1 MSGACNCPMT
11 VLSTLLK
18 ADGMGLAERL
28 SEWLLRRRERQ
39 EERNMRQVTA
49 YFGSLLKKRRA
60 DAGAILQSVRD
71 YRDCPEVTRKQA
83 ELLLEHRFFRY
94 VYQTGY
100 PEWRAVMDAL
110 KETRYG
116 MREGAAIPRS
126 VKEAAE
132 SPMLRLAAQYK
143 VLEHEYTRRNA
154 PQPLSPEAQ
163 AERDAA
169 HRLLNCCMREGDLD
183 ALKRLAL
190 KGEKPD
196 DSVAI
201 RHGLAEGY
209 RRLEELSREWN
220 EEMRGDNHT
229 VMEQIELREADERGR
244 LMRQAAA
251 LYERKTG
258 GKLPGDYLE
267 AVKAERAL
275 LHGLARHGWDG
286 QREVPK
292 ETVEKYGLTE
302 DFAGIVRL
310 RWDYHLSEDN
320 GDFSRDYPEAAIGR
334 HNRAIRE
341 RAAKELAGLEARL
354 FPEKAASRER
364 KAAHLR
370 ADNRASP
377 TASLRRERK
386 ERPASGKPG
395 KQTGGSPGKENQNVG
410 QP

>member
-1 MSGACNCPMT
+1 
-11 VLSTLLK
+11 
-18 ADGMGLAERL
+18 
-28 SEWLLRRRERQ
+28 
-39 EERNMRQVTA
+39 
-49 YFGSLLKKRRA
+49 
-60 DAGAILQSVRD
+60 
-71 YRDCPEVTRKQA
+71 
-83 ELLLEHRFFRY
+83 
-94 VYQTGY
+94 
-100 PEWRAVMDAL
+100 
-110 KETRYG
+110 
-116 MREGAAIPRS
+116 
-126 VKEAAE
+126 
-132 SPMLRLAAQYK
+132 
-143 VLEHEYTRRNA
+143 
-154 PQPLSPEAQ
+154 
-163 AERDAA
+163 
-169 HRLLNCCMREGDLD
+169 MREGDLD

-209 RRLEELSREWN
+209 RRLEELSREWS

-229 VMEQIELREADERGR
+229 VMEQIELREADERGK

-258 GKLPGDYLE
+258 GRLPGDYLE

-292 ETVEKYGLTE
+292 ETVEKYGLTR
-302 DFAGIVRL
+302 DFAGIARL

-377 TASLRRERK
+377 TASLKRERK
-386 ERPASGKPG
+386 EPPG
-395 KQTGGSPGKENQNVG
+395 KRQTGETGRRKPPGRRIRM
-410 QP
+410 

>member
-1 MSGACNCPMT
+1 
-11 VLSTLLK
+11 
-18 ADGMGLAERL
+18 MGLAEKL

-39 EERNMRQVTA
+39 EERNMRQVAA
-49 YFGSLLKKRRA
+49 YFGSLLNKRRA

-126 VKEAAE
+126 VREAAE
-132 SPMLRLAAQYK
+132 SPMLRLEAQYK
-143 VLEHEYTRRNA
+143 VLEYEYTRRNA

-209 RRLEELSREWN
+209 RRLEELSREWS

-229 VMEQIELREADERGR
+229 VMEQIELREADERGK

-251 LYERKTG
+251 LYERKIG
-258 GKLPGDYLE
+258 GRLPGDYLE

-292 ETVEKYGLTE
+292 ETVEKYGLTR
-302 DFAGIVRL
+302 DFAGIARL

-320 GDFSRDYPEAAIGR
+320 G
-334 HNRAIRE
+334 
-341 RAAKELAGLEARL
+341 
-354 FPEKAASRER
+354 
-364 KAAHLR
+364 
-370 ADNRASP
+370 
-377 TASLRRERK
+377 
-386 ERPASGKPG
+386 
-395 KQTGGSPGKENQNVG
+395 V
-410 QP
+410 

>member
-1 MSGACNCPMT
+1 MT

-83 ELLLEHRFFRY
+83 ELLEHRFFRY

-116 MREGAAIPRS
+116 MRERAAIPRS

-209 RRLEELSREWN
+209 RRLEELSREWS

-229 VMEQIELREADERGR
+229 VMEQIELREADERGK

-258 GKLPGDYLE
+258 GILPGDYLE

-292 ETVEKYGLTE
+292 ETVEKYGLME
-302 DFAGIVRL
+302 DFAGIARL

-320 GDFSRDYPEAAIGR
+320 GDLSRDYPEAAIGR

-377 TASLRRERK
+377 TASLKRERK
-386 ERPASGKPG
+386 EPPG
-395 KQTGGSPGKENQNVG
+395 KRQTGETGRRKPPGRRIRM
-410 QP
+410 

>member
-1 MSGACNCPMT
+1 
-11 VLSTLLK
+11 
-18 ADGMGLAERL
+18 MGLAERL

-126 VKEAAE
+126 VKEAA
-132 SPMLRLAAQYK
+132 QYK

-209 RRLEELSREWN
+209 RRLEELSREWS

-229 VMEQIELREADERGR
+229 VMEQIELREADERGK

-258 GKLPGDYLE
+258 GILPGDYLE

-377 TASLRRERK
+377 TASLKRERK
-386 ERPASGKPG
+386 EPPG
-395 KQTGGSPGKENQNVG
+395 KRQAGETDRRKPPGRRIRM
-410 QP
+410 

>member
-1 MSGACNCPMT
+1 MT

-18 ADGMGLAERL
+18 ADGMGLAEKL

-39 EERNMRQVTA
+39 EERNMRQVAA

-126 VKEAAE
+126 VREAAE
-132 SPMLRLAAQYK
+132 SPMLRLEAQYK
-143 VLEHEYTRRNA
+143 VLEYEYTRRNA

-209 RRLEELSREWN
+209 RRLEELSREWS

-229 VMEQIELREADERGR
+229 VMEQIELRESDERGK

-258 GKLPGDYLE
+258 GRLPGDYLE

-302 DFAGIVRL
+302 DFADIARL

-320 GDFSRDYPEAAIGR
+320 GDFSRDYPEAAMDATTVPSGSVQRKNWQVWKRGCSPKRRQAGNGR
-334 HNRAIRE
+334 
-341 RAAKELAGLEARL
+341 
-354 FPEKAASRER
+354 
-364 KAAHLR
+364 LR
-370 ADNRASP
+370 TCGRTTGQAPRHRSNGNGRS
-377 TASLRRERK
+377 
-386 ERPASGKPG
+386 RPASGKPG
-395 KQTGGSPGKENQNVG
+395 RQAGGSLRGEESECRTTINF
-410 QP
+410 

>member
-1 MSGACNCPMT
+1 
-11 VLSTLLK
+11 
-18 ADGMGLAERL
+18 MGLAEKL

-39 EERNMRQVTA
+39 EERNMRQVAA
-49 YFGSLLKKRRA
+49 YFGSLLNKRRA

-116 MREGAAIPRS
+116 MREGAEIPRS
-126 VKEAAE
+126 VREAAE

-143 VLEHEYTRRNA
+143 VLEYENTRCNA

-196 DSVAI
+196 DSIAI

-209 RRLEELSREWN
+209 RRLEELSREWS

-229 VMEQIELREADERGR
+229 VMEQIELRE
-244 LMRQAAA
+244 
-251 LYERKTG
+251 
-258 GKLPGDYLE
+258 
-267 AVKAERAL
+267 
-275 LHGLARHGWDG
+275 
-286 QREVPK
+286 VPK
-292 ETVEKYGLTE
+292 ETVEKYGLTR
-302 DFAGIVRL
+302 DFAGIARL

-377 TASLRRERK
+377 TASLKRERK
-386 ERPASGKPG
+386 EPPGKRQTGETGRGKP
-395 KQTGGSPGKENQNVG
+395 PGRRIRM
-410 QP
+410 

>member
-201 RHGLAEGY
+201 RHGRQGRLPQA
-209 RRLEELSREWN
+209 RRTEPG
-220 EEMRGDNHT
+220 MVRGDAGRQPHRHGT
-229 VMEQIELREADERGR
+229 DRVAGGGRAGKADAASRRPLREED
-244 LMRQAAA
+244 
-251 LYERKTG
+251 G
-258 GKLPGDYLE
+258 GILPGDYLE

-275 LHGLARHGWDG
+275 LHGLAATAG
-286 QREVPK
+286 
-292 ETVEKYGLTE
+292 TV
-302 DFAGIVRL
+302 
-310 RWDYHLSEDN
+310 
-320 GDFSRDYPEAAIGR
+320 
-334 HNRAIRE
+334 
-341 RAAKELAGLEARL
+341 
-354 FPEKAASRER
+354 
-364 KAAHLR
+364 
-370 ADNRASP
+370 
-377 TASLRRERK
+377 
-386 ERPASGKPG
+386 SGKYRRRRWRS
-395 KQTGGSPGKENQNVG
+395 TG
-410 QP
+410 

>member
-1 MSGACNCPMT
+1 MT

-83 ELLLEHRFFRY
+83 ELLEHRFFRY

-209 RRLEELSREWN
+209 RRLEELSREWS

-229 VMEQIELREADERGR
+229 VMEQIELREADERGK

-258 GKLPGDYLE
+258 GILPGDYLE

-292 ETVEKYGLTE
+292 ETVEKYGLME
-302 DFAGIVRL
+302 DFAGIARL

-320 GDFSRDYPEAAIGR
+320 GDLSRDYPEAAIGR

-377 TASLRRERK
+377 TASLKRERK
-386 ERPASGKPG
+386 EPPG
-395 KQTGGSPGKENQNVG
+395 KRQAGETGRRKPPGRRIRM
-410 QP
+410 

>member
-1 MSGACNCPMT
+1 MT

-18 ADGMGLAERL
+18 ADGMGLAEKL

-39 EERNMRQVTA
+39 EERNMRQVAA

-126 VKEAAE
+126 VREAAE
-132 SPMLRLAAQYK
+132 SPMLRLEAQYK
-143 VLEHEYTRRNA
+143 VLEYEYTRRNA

-209 RRLEELSREWN
+209 RRLEELSREWS

-229 VMEQIELREADERGR
+229 VMEQIELREADERGK

-258 GKLPGDYLE
+258 GRLPGDYLE

-302 DFAGIVRL
+302 DFADIARL

-320 GDFSRDYPEAAIGR
+320 GDFSRDYPEAAMDATTVPSGSVRRKNWQVWKRGCSPKRRQAGNGR
-334 HNRAIRE
+334 
-341 RAAKELAGLEARL
+341 
-354 FPEKAASRER
+354 
-364 KAAHLR
+364 LR
-370 ADNRASP
+370 TCGRTTGQAPRHRSNGNGRS
-377 TASLRRERK
+377 
-386 ERPASGKPG
+386 RPASGKPER
-395 KQTGGSPGKENQNVG
+395 QAGGSLRGEESECRTTINF
-410 QP
+410 

>member
-1 MSGACNCPMT
+1 MT
-11 VLSTLLK
+11 VLSILLK
-18 ADGMGLAERL
+18 ADGMGLVERL

-39 EERNMRQVTA
+39 EERNMRQVAA
-49 YFGSLLKKRRA
+49 YFGSLLNKRRA

-83 ELLLEHRFFRY
+83 ELLEHRFFRY

-209 RRLEELSREWN
+209 RRLEELSREWS

-229 VMEQIELREADERGR
+229 VMEQIELREADERGK

-292 ETVEKYGLTE
+292 EAVEKYGLTE
-302 DFAGIVRL
+302 DFAGIARL

-377 TASLRRERK
+377 TASLKRERK
-386 ERPASGKPG
+386 EPPG
-395 KQTGGSPGKENQNVG
+395 KRQTGETGRRKPPGRRIRM
-410 QP
+410 

>member
-1 MSGACNCPMT
+1 MT

-83 ELLLEHRFFRY
+83 ELLEHRFFRY

-116 MREGAAIPRS
+116 MREGSAIPRS
-126 VKEAAE
+126 VREAAE
-132 SPMLRLAAQYK
+132 SPILRLAAQYK

-229 VMEQIELREADERGR
+229 VMEQIELREADERGK

-258 GKLPGDYLE
+258 GILPGDYLE

-292 ETVEKYGLTE
+292 ETVEKYGLME
-302 DFAGIVRL
+302 DFAGIARL

-320 GDFSRDYPEAAIGR
+320 GDLSRDYPEAAIGR

-377 TASLRRERK
+377 TASLKREQK
-386 ERPASGKPG
+386 EPPG
-395 KQTGGSPGKENQNVG
+395 KRQAGETGRRKPPGRRIRM
-410 QP
+410 

>member
-1 MSGACNCPMT
+1 
-11 VLSTLLK
+11 
-18 ADGMGLAERL
+18 MGLAEKL

-39 EERNMRQVTA
+39 EERNMRQAKA
-49 YFGSLLKKRRA
+49 YFGSLLNKRRA

-116 MREGAAIPRS
+116 MREGSAIPRS
-126 VKEAAE
+126 VREAAE
-132 SPMLRLAAQYK
+132 SPILRLAAQYK

-229 VMEQIELREADERGR
+229 VMEQIELREADERGK

-258 GKLPGDYLE
+258 GRLPGDYLE

-302 DFAGIVRL
+302 DFAGIARL

-320 GDFSRDYPEAAIGR
+320 G
-334 HNRAIRE
+334 
-341 RAAKELAGLEARL
+341 
-354 FPEKAASRER
+354 
-364 KAAHLR
+364 
-370 ADNRASP
+370 
-377 TASLRRERK
+377 
-386 ERPASGKPG
+386 
-395 KQTGGSPGKENQNVG
+395 VG
-410 QP
+410 HRIAVYL

>member
-1 MSGACNCPMT
+1 
-11 VLSTLLK
+11 
-18 ADGMGLAERL
+18 MGLAEKL

-39 EERNMRQVTA
+39 EERNMRQVAA
-49 YFGSLLKKRRA
+49 YFGSLLNKRRA

-126 VKEAAE
+126 VREAAE
-132 SPMLRLAAQYK
+132 YK
-143 VLEHEYTRRNA
+143 VLEYENTRRNA

-196 DSVAI
+196 DSIAI

-209 RRLEELSREWN
+209 RRLEELSREWS

-229 VMEQIELREADERGR
+229 VMEQIELREADERGK

-258 GKLPGDYLE
+258 GRLPGDYLE

-292 ETVEKYGLTE
+292 ETVEKYGLTR
-302 DFAGIVRL
+302 DFAGIARL

-377 TASLRRERK
+377 TASLKRERK
-386 ERPASGKPG
+386 EPPG
-395 KQTGGSPGKENQNVG
+395 KRQTGETGRRKPPGRRIRM
-410 QP
+410 

>member
-1 MSGACNCPMT
+1 MT

-201 RHGLAEGY
+201 RHG
-209 RRLEELSREWN
+209 
-220 EEMRGDNHT
+220 
-229 VMEQIELREADERGR
+229 
-244 LMRQAAA
+244 
-251 LYERKTG
+251 
-258 GKLPGDYLE
+258 
-267 AVKAERAL
+267 
-275 LHGLARHGWDG
+275 WDG

-302 DFAGIVRL
+302 DFAGIARL

-320 GDFSRDYPEAAIGR
+320 GDLSRDYPEAAIGR

-377 TASLRRERK
+377 TASLKRERK
-386 ERPASGKPG
+386 EPPG
-395 KQTGGSPGKENQNVG
+395 KRQTGETGRRKPPGRRIRM
-410 QP
+410 

>member
-1 MSGACNCPMT
+1 MT

-209 RRLEELSREWN
+209 RRLEELSREWS

-229 VMEQIELREADERGR
+229 VMEQIELREADERGK

-258 GKLPGDYLE
+258 GRLPGDYLE

-302 DFAGIVRL
+302 DFAGIARL

-320 GDFSRDYPEAAIGR
+320 GDLSRDYPEAAMDATTVPSGSGR
-334 HNRAIRE
+334 RKNWQVWKRGCSPKR
-341 RAAKELAGLEARL
+341 RQAGNGRL
-354 FPEKAASRER
+354 RTCGRTTGQAPRCRSGGNKRS
-364 KAAHLR
+364 
-370 ADNRASP
+370 
-377 TASLRRERK
+377 
-386 ERPASGKPG
+386 RPASGKPG
-395 KQTGGSPGKENQNVG
+395 RQIGGSLRGEESECRTTINF
-410 QP
+410 

>member
-1 MSGACNCPMT
+1 M
-11 VLSTLLK
+11 
-18 ADGMGLAERL
+18 
-28 SEWLLRRRERQ
+28 
-39 EERNMRQVTA
+39 
-49 YFGSLLKKRRA
+49 
-60 DAGAILQSVRD
+60 
-71 YRDCPEVTRKQA
+71 
-83 ELLLEHRFFRY
+83 
-94 VYQTGY
+94 
-100 PEWRAVMDAL
+100 
-110 KETRYG
+110 
-116 MREGAAIPRS
+116 
-126 VKEAAE
+126 
-132 SPMLRLAAQYK
+132 
-143 VLEHEYTRRNA
+143 
-154 PQPLSPEAQ
+154 
-163 AERDAA
+163 
-169 HRLLNCCMREGDLD
+169 
-183 ALKRLAL
+183 
-190 KGEKPD
+190 
-196 DSVAI
+196 AI

-229 VMEQIELREADERGR
+229 VMEQIELREADERGK

-302 DFAGIVRL
+302 DFAGIVPAEVGLPPERGQRGPL
-310 RWDYHLSEDN
+310 PGLP
-320 GDFSRDYPEAAIGR
+320 GSRHRTPQPC
-334 HNRAIRE
+334 HRE

-377 TASLRRERK
+377 TASLKRERK
-386 ERPASGKPG
+386 EPPG
-395 KQTGGSPGKENQNVG
+395 KRQTGETGRRKPPGRRIRM
-410 QP
+410 

>member
-1 MSGACNCPMT
+1 MT

-126 VKEAAE
+126 VREAAE
-132 SPMLRLAAQYK
+132 SPMLRLEAQYK
-143 VLEHEYTRRNA
+143 VLEYEYTRRNA

-209 RRLEELSREWN
+209 RRLEELSREWS

-229 VMEQIELREADERGR
+229 VMEQIELREADERGK

-258 GKLPGDYLE
+258 GILPGDYLE

-302 DFAGIVRL
+302 DFADIARL

-320 GDFSRDYPEAAIGR
+320 GDFSRDYPEAAMDATTVPSGSVRRKNWQVWKRGCSPKRRQAGNGR
-334 HNRAIRE
+334 
-341 RAAKELAGLEARL
+341 
-354 FPEKAASRER
+354 
-364 KAAHLR
+364 LR
-370 ADNRASP
+370 TCGRTTGQAPRHRSNGNGRS
-377 TASLRRERK
+377 
-386 ERPASGKPG
+386 RPASGKPER
-395 KQTGGSPGKENQNVG
+395 QAGGSLRGEESECRTTINF
-410 QP
+410 

>member
-1 MSGACNCPMT
+1 
-11 VLSTLLK
+11 
-18 ADGMGLAERL
+18 MGLAERL

-39 EERNMRQVTA
+39 EERNMRQATA
-49 YFGSLLKKRRA
+49 YFGSLLNKRRA
-60 DAGAILQSVRD
+60 DAGAIL
-71 YRDCPEVTRKQA
+71 CPEVTRKQA

-209 RRLEELSREWN
+209 RRLEELSREWS

-229 VMEQIELREADERGR
+229 VMEQIELREADERGK

-258 GKLPGDYLE
+258 GRLPGDYLE

-302 DFAGIVRL
+302 DFAGIARL

-320 GDFSRDYPEAAIGR
+320 GDLSRDYPEAAIGR

-377 TASLRRERK
+377 TASLKRERK
-386 ERPASGKPG
+386 EPPG
-395 KQTGGSPGKENQNVG
+395 KRQTGETGRRKPPGRRIRM
-410 QP
+410 

>member
-1 MSGACNCPMT
+1 
-11 VLSTLLK
+11 
-18 ADGMGLAERL
+18 MGLAEKL

-39 EERNMRQVTA
+39 EERNMRQAKA
-49 YFGSLLKKRRA
+49 YFGSLLNKRRA

-83 ELLLEHRFFRY
+83 ELLEHRFFRY

-116 MREGAAIPRS
+116 MREGSAIPRS
-126 VKEAAE
+126 VREAAE
-132 SPMLRLAAQYK
+132 SPILRLAAQYK

-229 VMEQIELREADERGR
+229 VMEQIELREADERGK

-258 GKLPGDYLE
+258 GRLPGDYLE

-302 DFAGIVRL
+302 DFAGIARL

-377 TASLRRERK
+377 TASLKREQK
-386 ERPASGKPG
+386 EPPG
-395 KQTGGSPGKENQNVG
+395 KRQAGETGRRKPPGRRIRM
-410 QP
+410 

>member
-1 MSGACNCPMT
+1 MAAPPPGA
-11 VLSTLLK
+11 
-18 ADGMGLAERL
+18 AGGAEHEAGDGVFRKPAE
-28 SEWLLRRRERQ
+28 
-39 EERNMRQVTA
+39 
-49 YFGSLLKKRRA
+49 KRRA
-60 DAGAILQSVRD
+60 DAGAILQSVKD

-126 VKEAAE
+126 VREAAE

-229 VMEQIELREADERGR
+229 IMEQIELREADERGR

-258 GKLPGDYLE
+258 GRLPGDYLE

-302 DFAGIVRL
+302 DFAGIARL

-320 GDFSRDYPEAAIGR
+320 GDLSRDYPEAAIGS

-377 TASLRRERK
+377 TASLKRERK
-386 ERPASGKPG
+386 EPPG
-395 KQTGGSPGKENQNVG
+395 KRQAGETDRRKPPVRRIRM
-410 QP
+410 

>member
-1 MSGACNCPMT
+1 MRGRQSPEREGGGGKPDAASG
-11 VLSTLLK
+11 
-18 ADGMGLAERL
+18 
-28 SEWLLRRRERQ
+28 
-39 EERNMRQVTA
+39 
-49 YFGSLLKKRRA
+49 
-60 DAGAILQSVRD
+60 GAIQGAGVRVHEAQ
-71 YRDCPEVTRKQA
+71 RPA
-83 ELLLEHRFFRY
+83 
-94 VYQTGY
+94 
-100 PEWRAVMDAL
+100 AV
-110 KETRYG
+110 
-116 MREGAAIPRS
+116 I
-126 VKEAAE
+126 
-132 SPMLRLAAQYK
+132 
-143 VLEHEYTRRNA
+143 
-154 PQPLSPEAQ
+154 PEAQ
-163 AERDAA
+163 AERDVA

-209 RRLEELSREWN
+209 RRLEELSREWS

-229 VMEQIELREADERGR
+229 VMERIELREADERGR

-251 LYERKTG
+251 LYEKKTG
-258 GKLPGDYLE
+258 GRLPGDYLE

-302 DFAGIVRL
+302 DFAGIARL

-377 TASLRRERK
+377 TASLKRERK
-386 ERPASGKPG
+386 EPPG
-395 KQTGGSPGKENQNVG
+395 KRQTGGDRQKEASGEKNQNVG

>member
-1 MSGACNCPMT
+1 M
-11 VLSTLLK
+11 K
-18 ADGMGLAERL
+18 ADGMGLVERL

-39 EERNMRQVTA
+39 EERNMRQVAA
-49 YFGSLLKKRRA
+49 YFGSLLNKRRA

-83 ELLLEHRFFRY
+83 ELLEHRFFRY

-116 MREGAAIPRS
+116 MREGAVIPRS
-126 VKEAAE
+126 VREAAE

-143 VLEHEYTRRNA
+143 VLEYEYTRRNA

-209 RRLEELSREWN
+209 RRLEELSREWS

-229 VMEQIELREADERGR
+229 VMEQIELREADERGK

-258 GKLPGDYLE
+258 GRLPGDYLE

-292 ETVEKYGLTE
+292 EAVEKYGLTE
-302 DFAGIVRL
+302 DFAGIARL

-377 TASLRRERK
+377 TASLKRERK
-386 ERPASGKPG
+386 EPPG
-395 KQTGGSPGKENQNVG
+395 KRQTGETGRRKPPGRRIRM
-410 QP
+410 

>member
-1 MSGACNCPMT
+1 MT

-126 VKEAAE
+126 VKEAA
-132 SPMLRLAAQYK
+132 QYK

-209 RRLEELSREWN
+209 RRLEELSREWS

-229 VMEQIELREADERGR
+229 VMEQIELREADERGK

-258 GKLPGDYLE
+258 GILPGDYLE

-292 ETVEKYGLTE
+292 ETVEKYGLME
-302 DFAGIVRL
+302 DFAGIARL

-320 GDFSRDYPEAAIGR
+320 GDLSRDYPEAAIGR

-377 TASLRRERK
+377 TASLKRERK
-386 ERPASGKPG
+386 EPPG
-395 KQTGGSPGKENQNVG
+395 KRQAGETGRRKPPGRRIRM
-410 QP
+410 

>member
-1 MSGACNCPMT
+1 MT

-60 DAGAILQSVRD
+60 DAGAILQSVKD

-116 MREGAAIPRS
+116 MR
-126 VKEAAE
+126 EAAE

-258 GKLPGDYLE
+258 GRLPGDYLE

-302 DFAGIVRL
+302 DFAGIARL

-320 GDFSRDYPEAAIGR
+320 GDLSRDYPEAAIGS

-377 TASLRRERK
+377 TASLKRERK
-386 ERPASGKPG
+386 EPPG
-395 KQTGGSPGKENQNVG
+395 KRQAGETDRRKPPVRRIRM
-410 QP
+410 

>member
-1 MSGACNCPMT
+1 
-11 VLSTLLK
+11 
-18 ADGMGLAERL
+18 MGLAEKL

-39 EERNMRQVTA
+39 EERNMRQAKA
-49 YFGSLLKKRRA
+49 YFGSLLNKRRA

-83 ELLLEHRFFRY
+83 ELLEHRFFRY

-126 VKEAAE
+126 VREAAE

-229 VMEQIELREADERGR
+229 VMEQIELREADERGK

-258 GKLPGDYLE
+258 GRLPGDYLE

-302 DFAGIVRL
+302 DFAGIARL

-377 TASLRRERK
+377 TASLKREQK
-386 ERPASGKPG
+386 EPPG
-395 KQTGGSPGKENQNVG
+395 KRQAGETGRRKPPGRRIRM
-410 QP
+410 

>member
-1 MSGACNCPMT
+1 MT
-11 VLSTLLK
+11 VLSILLK
-18 ADGMGLAERL
+18 ADGMGLVERL

-39 EERNMRQVTA
+39 EERNMRQVAA
-49 YFGSLLKKRRA
+49 YFGSLLNKRRA

-83 ELLLEHRFFRY
+83 ELLEHRFFRY

-116 MREGAAIPRS
+116 MREGAVIPRS
-126 VKEAAE
+126 VREAAE

-143 VLEHEYTRRNA
+143 VLEYEYTRRNA

-209 RRLEELSREWN
+209 RRLEELSREWS

-229 VMEQIELREADERGR
+229 VMEQIELREADERGK

-258 GKLPGDYLE
+258 GRLPGDYLE

-292 ETVEKYGLTE
+292 EAVEKYGLTE
-302 DFAGIVRL
+302 DFAGIARL

-377 TASLRRERK
+377 TASLKRERK
-386 ERPASGKPG
+386 EPPG
-395 KQTGGSPGKENQNVG
+395 KRQTGETGRRKPPGRRIRM
-410 QP
+410 

>member
-1 MSGACNCPMT
+1 MT

-18 ADGMGLAERL
+18 ADGMGLAEKL

-39 EERNMRQVTA
+39 EERNMRQVAA
-49 YFGSLLKKRRA
+49 YFGSLLNKRRA

-110 KETRYG
+110 KEARYG

-126 VKEAAE
+126 VREAAE

-143 VLEHEYTRRNA
+143 VLEYENTRRNA

-196 DSVAI
+196 DSVTI

-209 RRLEELSREWN
+209 RRLEELSREWS

-229 VMEQIELREADERGR
+229 VMEQIELREADERGK

-258 GKLPGDYLE
+258 GRLPGDYLE

-302 DFAGIVRL
+302 NFAGIARL

-377 TASLRRERK
+377 TASLKRERK
-386 ERPASGKPG
+386 EPPG
-395 KQTGGSPGKENQNVG
+395 KRQTGETGRRKPPGEKNQNVG

>member
-1 MSGACNCPMT
+1 MAAPPPGA
-11 VLSTLLK
+11 
-18 ADGMGLAERL
+18 AGGAEH
-28 SEWLLRRRERQ
+28 EAGGGVFREPA
-39 EERNMRQVTA
+39 EKE
-49 YFGSLLKKRRA
+49 A

-126 VKEAAE
+126 VREAAE

-143 VLEHEYTRRNA
+143 VLEYEYTRRNA

-251 LYERKTG
+251 LYEKKTG
-258 GKLPGDYLE
+258 GRLPGDYLE

-302 DFAGIVRL
+302 DFAGIARL

-377 TASLRRERK
+377 TASLKRERK
-386 ERPASGKPG
+386 EPPG
-395 KQTGGSPGKENQNVG
+395 KRQTGETGRRKPPGRRIRM
-410 QP
+410 

>member
-1 MSGACNCPMT
+1 
-11 VLSTLLK
+11 
-18 ADGMGLAERL
+18 MGLAEKL

-39 EERNMRQVTA
+39 EERNMRQVAA
-49 YFGSLLKKRRA
+49 YFGSLLNKRRA

-126 VKEAAE
+126 VREAAE
-132 SPMLRLAAQYK
+132 SPMLRLEAQYK
-143 VLEHEYTRRNA
+143 VLEYEYTRRNA

-163 AERDAA
+163 AERDVA

-209 RRLEELSREWN
+209 RRLEELSREWS

-229 VMEQIELREADERGR
+229 VMEQIELRE
-244 LMRQAAA
+244 
-251 LYERKTG
+251 
-258 GKLPGDYLE
+258 
-267 AVKAERAL
+267 
-275 LHGLARHGWDG
+275 
-286 QREVPK
+286 VPK
-292 ETVEKYGLTE
+292 ETVEKYGLTR
-302 DFAGIVRL
+302 DFAGIARL

-377 TASLRRERK
+377 TASLKRERK
-386 ERPASGKPG
+386 EPPGKRQTGETGRGKP
-395 KQTGGSPGKENQNVG
+395 PGRRIRM
-410 QP
+410 

>member
-1 MSGACNCPMT
+1 
-11 VLSTLLK
+11 
-18 ADGMGLAERL
+18 MGLAEKL
-28 SEWLLRRRERQ
+28 SEWSLRRRERQ
-39 EERNMRQVTA
+39 EERNMRQVAA
-49 YFGSLLKKRRA
+49 YFGSLLNKRRA

-94 VYQTGY
+94 VYQTSY

-126 VKEAAE
+126 VREAAE
-132 SPMLRLAAQYK
+132 SPMLRLEAQYK
-143 VLEHEYTRRNA
+143 VLEYEYTRRNA
-154 PQPLSPEAQ
+154 PRPLSPEAQ

-209 RRLEELSREWN
+209 RRLEELSREWS

-229 VMEQIELREADERGR
+229 VMEQIELREADERGK

-258 GKLPGDYLE
+258 GRLPGDYLE
-267 AVKAERAL
+267 AVKAERAS
-275 LHGLARHGWDG
+275 LHGIARHGWDG

-302 DFAGIVRL
+302 DFAGIARL

-320 GDFSRDYPEAAIGR
+320 GDLSRDYPEAAIGR

-364 KAAHLR
+364 KVPHLR

-377 TASLRRERK
+377 TASLKRERK
-386 ERPASGKPG
+386 EPPG
-395 KQTGGSPGKENQNVG
+395 KRQTGGDRQAEASGGEESECRTTINF
-410 QP
+410 